1 MEKFWNIL
9 SAAPSG
15 AWVGLLGVI
24 FGSLLTTLGVWLTN
38 SSNRKQLKLQ
48 LEHEKRLQSQ
58 QLAKERLEELY
69 VLVCHWQHGMF
80 SNYMNLTLVMK
91 GHTDYNQYLDTLINE
106 KPSTGVDFSRLEMII
121 GVYGEQV
128 QPEYDATL
136 KIREHI
142 NHIEAEHK
150 SAYRRGEPGGAFLKP
165 LSDAQLEFGTVCDA
179 LKDKIA
185 LAAREA

>member
-1 MEKFWNIL
+1 MEKIWSIL

-69 VLVCHWQHGMF
+69 ILVCHWQHGMF
-80 SNYMNLTLVMK
+80 SNFMNLTLVMK
-91 GHTDYNQYLDTLINE
+91 GHTDYNQYLDTIINE
-106 KPSTGVDFSRLEMII
+106 KPSNRVDFSRLEMIL

-128 QPEYDATL
+128 QPAYDATL
-136 KIREHI
+136 KIRDYI
-142 NHIEAEHK
+142 NSIESDHK
-150 SAYRRGEPGGAFLKP
+150 SAYRHGKPGEAFLKP
-165 LSDAQLEFGTVCDA
+165 FSDAQIEFGTACDV